1 MIPSLAP
8 VDSKLRINRSRPKRQ
23 STLIQNTFP
32 IKPDLQIIV
41 PPGLRVPGQGDVV
54 RSIECEI

>member
-1 MIPSLAP
+1 MIPILAP
-8 VDSKLRINRSRPKRQ
+8 VYPKLRIHRIRQKRQ

-41 PPGLRVPGQGDVV
+41 PPGLCVPGQGDIV
-54 RSIECEI
+54 RSIECEV

>member
-8 VDSKLRINRSRPKRQ
+8 VDSKLRIYRIRPKRQ

-41 PPGLRVPGQGDVV
+41 PPGLRVPRQGDVV
-54 RSIECEI
+54 CSIECKI